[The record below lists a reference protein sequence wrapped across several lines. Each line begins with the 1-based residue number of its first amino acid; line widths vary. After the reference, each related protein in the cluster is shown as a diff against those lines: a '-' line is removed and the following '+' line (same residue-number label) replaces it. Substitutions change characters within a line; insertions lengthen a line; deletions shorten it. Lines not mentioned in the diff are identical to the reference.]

1 MPAGLAQWHGEIGA
15 FYNNTLA
22 FSKISTFYLLLSL
35 PYGSIFCGLD
45 LIKLLFLII
54 SLILN
59 GIMFFYFKKCR
70 NNNLKIG
77 VYLFTTIY
85 LLIISNLL
93 EYLWVASRI
102 ISLSGDIEINPGPK
116 ANALN
121 RCFSICHWNLNS
133 ISAHMFTKVSL
144 LSAYISVHKFDII
157 CLSETYLNS
166 EIPSDDGNLE
176 IPGYNLVREDHPSNS
191 KRGGVCV
198 YYKNSLPFRVINVKY
213 LQESISF
220 ELRIGGKYCRFSCLY
235 RSPSQT
241 QDDLEAFLKNFEL
254 TLDKIHENNP
264 FMTIVLGDVNAK
276 SNNWCKSDITSLE
289 GSKVDT
295 IANSYGLNQ
304 LIQEPTHILNS
315 SSSCIDLIFT
325 SQPNLVME
333 SGIHSSL
340 HSNCHHQIVFAK
352 FNLSIFYP
360 PPYERTVWYYE
371 RANTELIRRA
381 IDQFDW
387 VRALSNVN
395 VDEKV
400 YFFTKTLLNIIQNF
414 IPHETITCDD
424 RDPPWI
430 NKEIKK
436 LMLEKNL
443 AFKSYCYSNKSM
455 FFFEKFKAFQYQLN
469 MSIEELKE
477 KYYTKLS
484 SRLADLLTSPKTYWS
499 ILKTFLNNK
508 KIPCIPPLFHENK
521 FITDFKEK
529 AELFNHFFVNQCSLL
544 SNNSVLPT
552 NLPQLTSKCLDSI
565 HFSSRDI
572 VKIISRLD
580 PNKAHSHDM
589 LSIRM
594 IKLCGNSIC
603 KPLLIIFKDCLSEGK
618 FPSNVV
624 PVHKKGNK
632 QSLENYRSISLLP
645 ICSKIFERL
654 IYNEMFTFFI
664 ENNLISPNQSGFRP
678 GVSCVNQLLAIT
690 HEIHKSFDEGFEV
703 EGFS

>member
-1 MPAGLAQWHGEIGA
+1 MLVSLAQWRGEIGA

-22 FSKISTFYLLLSL
+22 FSEISIFYLLLSL
-35 PYGSIFCGLD
+35 PYGSIFCRLD

-59 GIMFFYFKKCR
+59 GIMFFHFKKCR

-85 LLIISNLL
+85 LLISNLL
-93 EYLWVASRI
+93 EYLWVASQI
-102 ISLSGDIEINPGPK
+102 ISLSGDIEINPGLK

-121 RCFSICHWNLNS
+121 WCFLICHWNLNS
-133 ISAHMFTKVSL
+133 ISAQMFTKVSL

-176 IPGYNLVREDHPSNS
+176 IPGCNLVKEDHPSNS
-191 KRGGVCV
+191 KRGGVYV

-220 ELRIGGKYCRFSCLY
+220 ELRKGGKCCRFSYLH

-241 QDDLEAFLKNFEL
+241 QDEFETFLKNFEL

-264 FMTIVLGDVNAK
+264 FMTIVLGDFNAK

-304 LIQEPTHILNS
+304 LIQEPTDILDS
-315 SSSCIDLIFT
+315 LSSCIDLIFT
-325 SQPNLVME
+325 LQPNLVME

-360 PPYERTVWYYE
+360 PPDERTVWYYE

-395 VDEKV
+395 ADEKV
-400 YFFTKTLLNIIQNF
+400 YFFTKMLLNIIQNF
-414 IPHETITCDD
+414 IPHETITCDN

-455 FFFEKFKAFQYQLN
+455 FFFKKLKALQCQLN
-469 MSIEELKE
+469 MSIEGSKE

-484 SRLADLLTSPKTYWS
+484 SRLADPLTSPKTYWS
-499 ILKTFLNNK
+499 VLNTFLNNK
-508 KIPCIPPLFHENK
+508 KIPCIPPLFQENK
-521 FITDFKEK
+521 FIKDFKEN
-529 AELFNHFFVNQCSLL
+529 AELFNHFFVNQCSHL

-565 HFSSRDI
+565 HFSKR
-572 VKIISRLD
+572 
-580 PNKAHSHDM
+580 
-589 LSIRM
+589 
-594 IKLCGNSIC
+594 
-603 KPLLIIFKDCLSEGK
+603 
-618 FPSNVV
+618 
-624 PVHKKGNK
+624 
-632 QSLENYRSISLLP
+632 
-645 ICSKIFERL
+645 
-654 IYNEMFTFFI
+654 
-664 ENNLISPNQSGFRP
+664 
-678 GVSCVNQLLAIT
+678 
-690 HEIHKSFDEGFEV
+690 
-703 EGFS
+703 